1 MDKERVIECSGQYEN
16 FVEDMNKIQKQEK
29 IINNILSMLPDSSQI
44 LEIND
49 LNRVLETEKSN
60 FKVNFQVL

>member
-29 IINNILSMLPDSSQI
+29 IINNILSMLPDSS
-44 LEIND
+44 
-49 LNRVLETEKSN
+49 
-60 FKVNFQVL
+60 